1 MIFSCTQWN
10 WPLNSIYGIEQ
21 VLTCVFLFDFVLSPS
36 SYLRLIVSSFF
47 LLHSCCI
54 QFVSFWNCFDSCLH
68 TLLFGIPRTLLSC
81 ASQSFFSFRLYFG
94 GWGSV
99 MARYIS
105 CHNECWFSLILS
117 RSLMIDSASYEQK
130 KKKGVKSISIFF
142 FTNDKDIRW

>member
-81 ASQSFFSFRLYFG
+81 ASQSFFSFRLDCVLCFWWRGKCYG
-94 GWGSV
+94 KI
-99 MARYIS
+99 Y
-105 CHNECWFSLILS
+105 
-117 RSLMIDSASYEQK
+117 LMNRGVPSYL
-130 KKKGVKSISIFF
+130 
-142 FTNDKDIRW
+142 